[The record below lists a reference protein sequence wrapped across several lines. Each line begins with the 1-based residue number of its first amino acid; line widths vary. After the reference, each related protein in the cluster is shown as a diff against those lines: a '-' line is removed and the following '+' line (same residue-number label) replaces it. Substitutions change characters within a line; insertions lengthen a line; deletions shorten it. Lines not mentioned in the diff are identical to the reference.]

1 MGLISFL
8 NLRGMIFR
16 EKHHICHPHTSALMV
31 EDDLSSTT
39 NDVDETIDAASTHD
53 ADYVVK
59 LDQELDRIRD
69 RRENPGKSFLV
80 NTMVP
85 KTFDDY
91 TLVFGVI
98 TGLVF
103 FGMITLASSGLILG
117 DSISIDDTLSGTP
130 LDPNDCVDRRGEVWI
145 KTWVQGDD
153 LEIESHNLE
162 PSSTFAILVAVW
174 NESSVVSDGG
184 IEGDPTLTLSESGTG
199 DLSIELKSDDL
210 EDGSYIVRIG
220 IVSSDSDSR
229 VWSDEEIAQEVVNLG
244 NVISSKNLEIEL
256 HTTSSSS
263 LFGSGETHRNMEKS
277 DEETRACMTIQDM
290 GVWGWIL
297 MGAEWVGGRET
308 AMLTGGNAEVPPWYM
323 AMVSLGMSVFFLCV
337 QYPLMHRL
345 YHRETDDLLTS
356 EQMNR
361 LIVRTIEKSSKR
373 LHIKPN
379 LSSIKVQDRAIS
391 VDVFLPYHTSRKTLA
406 NPIDVK
412 GTIIKDILNEFRI
425 FGEMRPLQIKTV
437 CMDSEVESGEMTDFS
452 ELAEVQLSEDYSS
465 FFSSM
470 GQFGKLEEAFRE
482 SMSRWFRKH
491 DVADYGS
498 AILAD
503 EDAVFVRVIYRPVTR
518 FAYFLFK
525 PTYQHLQGD
534 LRKQLG
540 QDLESLLE
548 DRTLVVSARNEK
560 STLGD
565 RAVAGRVEQGNEE
578 HEGEAMVAK
587 RGGIPGALLQ
597 NPFMGD
603 ILSSV
608 EYVAHKNRK
617 RIDKYGF
624 WGLIVFV
631 WIPFM
636 ASGVLVGAMLGL
648 VARMRFQR
656 VLAACFIGGTAASIT
671 WAYTAR
677 GIIEVMEKYHAEAFI
692 PFIILLAVGFT
703 WLKIRD
709 NKRFRREELFRDSMA
724 FFAGASDS

>member
-1 MGLISFL
+1 MKNITYTVLTRLI
-8 NLRGMIFR
+8 
-16 EKHHICHPHTSALMV
+16 PMV
-31 EDDLSSTT
+31 EKDLSSTASE
-39 NDVDETIDAASTHD
+39 VDENMDKVASHD
-53 ADYVVK
+53 AESEDK

-80 NTMVP
+80 NTVVP
-85 KTFDDY
+85 RTFDDY
-91 TLVFGVI
+91 TLVFGVV

-103 FGMITLASSGLILG
+103 FGMITLASSGLVLG
-117 DSISIDDTLSGTP
+117 DSITIDDTLSGTP

-145 KTWVQGDD
+145 KSWVQGDD

-162 PSSTFAILVAVW
+162 PSSTFGILVAVW
-174 NESSVVSDGG
+174 NESSVESDGG
-184 IEGDPTLTLSESGTG
+184 LGDPTLAMGESGTG
-199 DLSIELKSDDL
+199 DLSIELNSDDL
-210 EDGSYIVRIG
+210 EDGHFIVRIG
-220 IVSSDSDSR
+220 ILSSDSDSR
-229 VWSDEEIAQEVVNLG
+229 EWSEDEIVEAVTSPGSL
-244 NVISSKNLEIEL
+244 ISFKELEIEL

-263 LFGSGETHRNMEKS
+263 LFGSGETHREMEKS
-277 DEETRACMTIQDM
+277 DEETRACMTVQDM

-323 AMVSLGMSVFFLCV
+323 ATISLGMSVFFLCV

-361 LIVRTIEKSSKR
+361 LLVRTIEKASKR

-391 VDVFLPYHTSRKTLA
+391 VDVFLPYNTSRKTIA
-406 NPIDVK
+406 SPIDVK

-437 CMDSEVESGEMTDFS
+437 CTDSDIESEGTIDFS
-452 ELAEVQLSEDYSS
+452 EFGEIRLSDDYSS

-534 LRKQLG
+534 LRKHLG
-540 QDLESLLE
+540 NDLESLLQG
-548 DRTLVVSARNEK
+548 RTLVVSARNEK

-565 RAVAGRVEQGNEE
+565 RAVAGRVEQGTEE

-677 GIIEVMEKYHAEAFI
+677 GIIEVMHKYHAEAFI
-692 PFIILLAVGFT
+692 PFILLLAVGFT

-709 NKRFRREELFRDSMA
+709 NKRFRREELFKDSMA
-724 FFAGASDS
+724 FFAGASDT

>member
-1 MGLISFL
+1 MKNITYTAPTRLL
-8 NLRGMIFR
+8 
-16 EKHHICHPHTSALMV
+16 PMV
-31 EDDLSSTT
+31 ENEFSSTT
-39 NDVDETIDAASTHD
+39 SEVDETIDQVATND
-53 ADYVVK
+53 AESEDK

-80 NTMVP
+80 NTIVP

-91 TLVFGVI
+91 TLVFGVM
-98 TGLVF
+98 TGLFF
-103 FGMITLASSGLILG
+103 FGMITLASSGLVIG
-117 DSISIDDTLSGTP
+117 DSIGIDDTLSGTP

-145 KTWVQGDD
+145 KSWVQGDD

-162 PSSTFAILVAVW
+162 PSSTFGILVAVW
-174 NESSVVSDGG
+174 NESSTGSDGG
-184 IEGDPTLTLSESGTG
+184 IEGDPTLTLGESGTG
-199 DLSIELKSDDL
+199 DLSIELNSDDL
-210 EDGSYIVRIG
+210 EDGHYIVRIG
-220 IVSSDSDSR
+220 ISSSDSDSR
-229 VWSDEEIAQEVVNLG
+229 EWSEEEIADAVASPESL
-244 NVISSKNLEIEL
+244 ISFKELEIEL
-256 HTTSSSS
+256 HTTTSSS
-263 LFGSGETHRNMEKS
+263 LFGSGEPHRKMEKS

-323 AMVSLGMSVFFLCV
+323 ATVSLGMSVFFLCV

-361 LIVRTIEKSSKR
+361 LIVRTIEKASNR

-379 LSSIKVQDRAIS
+379 LSSIRVQDRAIS
-391 VDVFLPYHTSRKTLA
+391 VDVFLPYNTSRKTIA
-406 NPIDVK
+406 STIEVK

-437 CMDSEVESGEMTDFS
+437 CTDSDIESEETIDFSESGEIR
-452 ELAEVQLSEDYSS
+452 LSEDYSS

-470 GQFGKLEEAFRE
+470 GQFGKLEESFRE

-534 LRKQLG
+534 LRKHLG
-540 QDLESLLE
+540 NDLESLLQG
-548 DRTLVVSARNEK
+548 RTLVVSARNEK

-565 RAVAGRVEQGNEE
+565 RAVAGRVEQGTEE

-677 GIIEVMEKYHAEAFI
+677 GIIEVMHKYHAEAFI
-692 PFIILLAVGFT
+692 PFILLLAVGFT

-709 NKRFRREELFRDSMA
+709 NKRFRREELFKDSMA
-724 FFAGASDS
+724 FFAGASDT

>member
-1 MGLISFL
+1 
-8 NLRGMIFR
+8 
-16 EKHHICHPHTSALMV
+16 
-31 EDDLSSTT
+31 
-39 NDVDETIDAASTHD
+39 
-53 ADYVVK
+53 
-59 LDQELDRIRD
+59 
-69 RRENPGKSFLV
+69 
-80 NTMVP
+80 
-85 KTFDDY
+85 
-91 TLVFGVI
+91 
-98 TGLVF
+98 
-103 FGMITLASSGLILG
+103 
-117 DSISIDDTLSGTP
+117 
-130 LDPNDCVDRRGEVWI
+130 
-145 KTWVQGDD
+145 
-153 LEIESHNLE
+153 HNLE
-162 PSSTFAILVAVW
+162 PSSPFGIFVAVW
-174 NESSVVSDGG
+174 NESSVQSDGS
-184 IEGDPTLTLSESGTG
+184 IEGDPILTKGESGTG
-199 DLSIELKSDDL
+199 DLSIELESDDL
-210 EDGSYIVRIG
+210 EDGRYNVRIG
-220 IVSSDSDSR
+220 ISSSDSDSKE
-229 VWSDEEIAQEVVNLG
+229 WSEGEIAEAIANPGSLVSFKELQ
-244 NVISSKNLEIEL
+244 IEL
-256 HTTSSSS
+256 HTTTSSS
-263 LFGSGETHRNMEKS
+263 LFGSGETHREMEKS

-323 AMVSLGMSVFFLCV
+323 ATISLGMSVFFLCV

-356 EQMNR
+356 EQMKR
-361 LIVRTIEKSSKR
+361 LLVRTIEKASKR

-391 VDVFLPYHTSRKTLA
+391 VDVFLAYNTSMKTIA
-406 NPIDVK
+406 SPIEVK

-437 CMDSEVESGEMTDFS
+437 CTDSEKKSAETIDFS
-452 ELAEVQLSEDYSS
+452 ELGEISLSDDYSS

-470 GQFGKLEEAFRE
+470 GQFGKLEEAFSE

-525 PTYQHLQGD
+525 PTFQHLQGD
-534 LRKQLG
+534 LRKHLG
-540 QDLESLLE
+540 NDLESLLQG
-548 DRTLVVSARNEK
+548 RTLVVSARNEK

-565 RAVAGRVEQGNEE
+565 RAVAGRVEQGTEE

-677 GIIEVMEKYHAEAFI
+677 GIIEVMHKYHAEAFI
-692 PFIILLAVGFT
+692 PFILLLAVGFT

-709 NKRFRREELFRDSMA
+709 NKRFRREELFKDSMA
-724 FFAGASDS
+724 FFAGASDT

>member
-1 MGLISFL
+1 MKNITYASPTRLL
-8 NLRGMIFR
+8 
-16 EKHHICHPHTSALMV
+16 PMV
-31 EDDLSSTT
+31 ENDPSSTT
-39 NDVDETIDAASTHD
+39 SEVDENIDKVASHD
-53 ADYVVK
+53 AESEDK

-80 NTMVP
+80 NTIVP

-91 TLVFGVI
+91 TLVFGVM
-98 TGLVF
+98 TGLIF
-103 FGMITLASSGLILG
+103 FGMITLASSGLVLG

-145 KTWVQGDD
+145 KSWVQGDD

-162 PSSTFAILVAVW
+162 TSSTFGILVAVW
-174 NESSVVSDGG
+174 NESSVESDGG
-184 IEGDPTLTLSESGTG
+184 VGEPILTMGESGTG
-199 DLSIELKSDDL
+199 DLSIELNSDDL
-210 EDGSYIVRIG
+210 EDGHYIVRIG
-220 IVSSDSDSR
+220 ILSSDSDSR
-229 VWSDEEIAQEVVNLG
+229 EWSEEEIVEAVVSPGSL
-244 NVISSKNLEIEL
+244 ISFKELEIEL
-256 HTTSSSS
+256 HTSSSSS
-263 LFGSGETHRNMEKS
+263 LFGSGETHREMEKS

-323 AMVSLGMSVFFLCV
+323 ATISLGMSVFFLCV

-345 YHRETDDLLTS
+345 YHRETDDLLTT

-361 LIVRTIEKSSKR
+361 LLVRTIEKASKR

-391 VDVFLPYHTSRKTLA
+391 VDVFLPYNTSRKTIA
-406 NPIDVK
+406 SPIDVK

-437 CMDSEVESGEMTDFS
+437 CTDSDTESEETIDFS
-452 ELAEVQLSEDYSS
+452 ELGEIRLSDDYSS

-534 LRKQLG
+534 LRKHLG
-540 QDLESLLE
+540 NDLESLLQG
-548 DRTLVVSARNEK
+548 RTLVVSARNEK

-565 RAVAGRVEQGNEE
+565 RAVAGRVEQGTEE

-677 GIIEVMEKYHAEAFI
+677 GIIEVMHKYHAEAFI
-692 PFIILLAVGFT
+692 PFILLLAVGFT

-709 NKRFRREELFRDSMA
+709 NKRFRREELFKDSMA
-724 FFAGASDS
+724 FFAGASDT

>member
-1 MGLISFL
+1 
-8 NLRGMIFR
+8 
-16 EKHHICHPHTSALMV
+16 MV
-31 EDDLSSTT
+31 ERDLPSTT
-39 NDVDETIDAASTHD
+39 SEVDENKDMAATNAAES
-53 ADYVVK
+53 DYK
-59 LDQELDRIRD
+59 LDQELDMIRD

-80 NTMVP
+80 NTIVP

-91 TLVFGVI
+91 TLVFGVM

-103 FGMITLASSGLILG
+103 FGMITLASSGLVLG
-117 DSISIDDTLSGTP
+117 DSIIIDDALSGTP

-145 KTWVQGDD
+145 KSWVQEDD

-162 PSSTFAILVAVW
+162 PSSTFGILVAVW
-174 NESSVVSDGG
+174 NESSVGSDGG
-184 IEGDPTLTLSESGTG
+184 IEGEPTLTVGESGTG
-199 DLSIELKSDDL
+199 DLSIELNSDDL
-210 EDGSYIVRIG
+210 KDGRYIVRIG
-220 IVSSDSDSR
+220 IAFSDSASR
-229 VWSDEEIAQEVVNLG
+229 EWSEEEISEALASPGNL
-244 NVISSKNLEIEL
+244 ISFKELEIEL

-263 LFGSGETHRNMEKS
+263 LFGSGESHREMEKS

-323 AMVSLGMSVFFLCV
+323 ATISLGMSVFFLCV

-361 LIVRTIEKSSKR
+361 LLVRTIEKASKR
-373 LHIKPN
+373 LHINPN

-391 VDVFLPYHTSRKTLA
+391 VDVFLPYNTSRRTIA
-406 NPIDVK
+406 SPIDVK

-437 CMDSEVESGEMTDFS
+437 CTDSAIESEGTIDFS
-452 ELAEVQLSEDYSS
+452 ELGEIRLSDDYSS

-534 LRKQLG
+534 LRKHLG
-540 QDLESLLE
+540 NDLESLLQG
-548 DRTLVVSARNEK
+548 RTLVVSARNEK

-565 RAVAGRVEQGNEE
+565 RAVAGRVEQGTEE

-677 GIIEVMEKYHAEAFI
+677 GIIEVMHKYHAEAFI
-692 PFIILLAVGFT
+692 PFILLLAVGFT

-709 NKRFRREELFRDSMA
+709 NKRFRREELFKDSMA
-724 FFAGASDS
+724 FFAGASDT

>member
-1 MGLISFL
+1 
-8 NLRGMIFR
+8 
-16 EKHHICHPHTSALMV
+16 MV
-31 EDDLSSTT
+31 ENDLSSTPSEE
-39 NDVDETIDAASTHD
+39 DETIGQDATHD
-53 ADYVVK
+53 AESEDK
-59 LDQELDRIRD
+59 LDQELDRIRY
-69 RRENPGKSFLV
+69 RRDNPGKSFLV
-80 NTMVP
+80 NTIVP

-98 TGLVF
+98 TGLIF
-103 FGMITLASSGLILG
+103 FGMITLASSGFILG
-117 DSISIDDTLSGTP
+117 DSIGIDDTLSGTP

-145 KTWVQGDD
+145 KSWVQGDD

-162 PSSTFAILVAVW
+162 SSSTFGILVAVW
-174 NESSVVSDGG
+174 NESSTGSDGG
-184 IEGDPTLTLSESGTG
+184 IEGDPTLTLGESGTG
-199 DLSIELKSDDL
+199 DISIELNSDDL
-210 EDGSYIVRIG
+210 EDGHYIVRIG
-220 IVSSDSDSR
+220 ISTSDSDSR
-229 VWSDEEIAQEVVNLG
+229 EWSEEEVAFAVASPESL
-244 NVISSKNLEIEL
+244 ISFKELEIEL

-263 LFGSGETHRNMEKS
+263 LFGSGETHRKMEKS

-323 AMVSLGMSVFFLCV
+323 ATVSLGMSVFFLCV

-345 YHRETDDLLTS
+345 YHRESDDLLTS

-361 LIVRTIEKSSKR
+361 LIVRTIEKASKR
-373 LHIKPN
+373 LHINPN
-379 LSSIKVQDRAIS
+379 LSSIKVQDRPIS
-391 VDVFLPYHTSRKTLA
+391 VDVFLPYNTSRKTIA
-406 NPIDVK
+406 SPIDVK

-437 CMDSEVESGEMTDFS
+437 CIDSDVDSEEMVDFS
-452 ELAEVQLSEDYSS
+452 KLGEIRLSDDYSS

-525 PTYQHLQGD
+525 PNYQHLQGD
-534 LRKQLG
+534 LRNHLG
-540 QDLESLLE
+540 HDLESLLHG
-548 DRTLVVSARNEK
+548 RTLVVSARNEK

-565 RAVAGRVEQGNEE
+565 RAVAGRVEQGTEE

-709 NKRFRREELFRDSMA
+709 NKRFRREELFKDSMA
-724 FFAGASDS
+724 FFAGASDT

>member
-1 MGLISFL
+1 MKNITYTVLTRLI
-8 NLRGMIFR
+8 
-16 EKHHICHPHTSALMV
+16 PMV
-31 EDDLSSTT
+31 EKDLSSTVSE
-39 NDVDETIDAASTHD
+39 VDENMDKVASHD
-53 ADYVVK
+53 AESEDK

-80 NTMVP
+80 NTVVP

-91 TLVFGVI
+91 TLVFGVV

-103 FGMITLASSGLILG
+103 FGMITLASSGLVLG

-145 KTWVQGDD
+145 KSWVQGDD

-162 PSSTFAILVAVW
+162 PSMTFGILVAVW
-174 NESSVVSDGG
+174 NESSVESDGG
-184 IEGDPTLTLSESGTG
+184 VGDPTLTMGESGTG
-199 DLSIELKSDDL
+199 DLSIDLNSDGL
-210 EDGSYIVRIG
+210 EDGHYIVRIG
-220 IVSSDSDSR
+220 ILASDSDSR
-229 VWSDEEIAQEVVNLG
+229 EWSEEEIVEAVASPGGL
-244 NVISSKNLEIEL
+244 ISFKELDIEL

-263 LFGSGETHRNMEKS
+263 LFGSGETHREMEKS

-323 AMVSLGMSVFFLCV
+323 ATISLGMSVFFLCV

-361 LIVRTIEKSSKR
+361 LLVRTIEKASKR

-391 VDVFLPYHTSRKTLA
+391 VDVFLPYNTSRKTIA
-406 NPIDVK
+406 SPIDVK

-437 CMDSEVESGEMTDFS
+437 CTDSDIESEGTIDFS
-452 ELAEVQLSEDYSS
+452 EFDEIRLSDDYSS

-525 PTYQHLQGD
+525 PTYQHLQGC
-534 LRKQLG
+534 
-540 QDLESLLE
+540 LL
-548 DRTLVVSARNEK
+548 
-560 STLGD
+560 
-565 RAVAGRVEQGNEE
+565 
-578 HEGEAMVAK
+578 
-587 RGGIPGALLQ
+587 
-597 NPFMGD
+597 
-603 ILSSV
+603 
-608 EYVAHKNRK
+608 
-617 RIDKYGF
+617 
-624 WGLIVFV
+624 
-631 WIPFM
+631 
-636 ASGVLVGAMLGL
+636 
-648 VARMRFQR
+648 
-656 VLAACFIGGTAASIT
+656 
-671 WAYTAR
+671 YTS
-677 GIIEVMEKYHAEAFI
+677 
-692 PFIILLAVGFT
+692 PSP
-703 WLKIRD
+703 RD
-709 NKRFRREELFRDSMA
+709 
-724 FFAGASDS
+724 

>member
-1 MGLISFL
+1 
-8 NLRGMIFR
+8 
-16 EKHHICHPHTSALMV
+16 MV
-31 EDDLSSTT
+31 ETDLSSMNSEVSEKTYEVAD
-39 NDVDETIDAASTHD
+39 NDAESED
-53 ADYVVK
+53 K

-80 NTMVP
+80 NTIVP
-85 KTFDDY
+85 RTFDDY
-91 TLVFGVI
+91 TLVFGVMS
-98 TGLVF
+98 GLIF
-103 FGMITLASSGLILG
+103 FGIITLASSGLVLG
-117 DSISIDDTLSGTP
+117 DSITIDDALSGTP

-162 PSSTFAILVAVW
+162 LSSTFGILVAVW
-174 NESSVVSDGG
+174 NESSAGSDGD
-184 IEGDPTLTLSESGTG
+184 IEGDPTMTMGESGTG
-199 DLSIELKSDDL
+199 DLSIELNSDNL
-210 EDGSYIVRIG
+210 EDGHYLVRIG
-220 IVSSDSDSR
+220 ISSSDSDSR
-229 VWSDEEIAQEVVNLG
+229 EWSEEEIVEAVASPGSL
-244 NVISSKNLEIEL
+244 ISFKELEIEL

-263 LFGSGETHRNMEKS
+263 LFGSGETHREMEKS
-277 DEETRACMTIQDM
+277 DEETRACMTVQDM

-323 AMVSLGMSVFFLCV
+323 ATISLGMSVFFLCV

-361 LIVRTIEKSSKR
+361 LLVRTIEKASNR

-391 VDVFLPYHTSRKTLA
+391 VDVFLPYNTSKRTIA

-437 CMDSEVESGEMTDFS
+437 CTDSDIESEGTLDFS
-452 ELAEVQLSEDYSS
+452 EMGEVGLSDDYSS

-525 PTYQHLQGD
+525 PTFQHLQGD
-534 LRKQLG
+534 LRKHLG
-540 QDLESLLE
+540 NDLESLLQG
-548 DRTLVVSARNEK
+548 RTLVVSARNEK

-565 RAVAGRVEQGNEE
+565 RAVAGRVEQGTEE

-677 GIIEVMEKYHAEAFI
+677 GIIEVMHKYHAEAFI
-692 PFIILLAVGFT
+692 PFILLLAVGFT

-709 NKRFRREELFRDSMA
+709 NKRFRREELFKDSMA
-724 FFAGASDS
+724 FFAGASKT

>member
-1 MGLISFL
+1 MKNITYTVPTRLI
-8 NLRGMIFR
+8 
-16 EKHHICHPHTSALMV
+16 PMV
-31 EDDLSSTT
+31 EKDLSSITSEEDENMDKVAS
-39 NDVDETIDAASTHD
+39 NDAESED
-53 ADYVVK
+53 K

-80 NTMVP
+80 NTIVP

-91 TLVFGVI
+91 TLVFGVMA
-98 TGLVF
+98 GLVF
-103 FGMITLASSGLILG
+103 FGMITLASSGLVLG

-145 KTWVQGDD
+145 KSWVQGDD
-153 LEIESHNLE
+153 LEIESHNLDT
-162 PSSTFAILVAVW
+162 SSTFGILVAVW
-174 NESSVVSDGG
+174 NESSVESDGG
-184 IEGDPTLTLSESGTG
+184 LGGPTLTMGESGTG
-199 DLSIELKSDDL
+199 DLSIELNSDDL
-210 EDGSYIVRIG
+210 EDGHYIVRIG
-220 IVSSDSDSR
+220 ISSSDSDSR
-229 VWSDEEIAQEVVNLG
+229 EWSEEEIVEAVASPGSL
-244 NVISSKNLEIEL
+244 ISFKELEIEL

-263 LFGSGETHRNMEKS
+263 LFGSGETHREMEKS

-323 AMVSLGMSVFFLCV
+323 ATISLGMSVFFLCV

-356 EQMNR
+356 EQMKR
-361 LIVRTIEKSSKR
+361 LLVRTIEKASKR

-391 VDVFLPYHTSRKTLA
+391 VDVFLPYNTSRKTIA
-406 NPIDVK
+406 SPIDVK

-425 FGEMRPLQIKTV
+425 FGEMRPLQIRTV
-437 CMDSEVESGEMTDFS
+437 CTDSDMKSEGTIDFS
-452 ELAEVQLSEDYSS
+452 ELGEIRLSDDYSS

-534 LRKQLG
+534 LRKHLG
-540 QDLESLLE
+540 SDLESLLQG
-548 DRTLVVSARNEK
+548 RTLVVSARNEK

-565 RAVAGRVEQGNEE
+565 RAVAGRVEQGTEE

-677 GIIEVMEKYHAEAFI
+677 GIIEVMHKYHAEAFI
-692 PFIILLAVGFT
+692 PFILLLAVGFT

-709 NKRFRREELFRDSMA
+709 NKRYRREELFKDSMA
-724 FFAGASDS
+724 FFAGASDT

>member
-1 MGLISFL
+1 MKNITY
-8 NLRGMIFR
+8 
-16 EKHHICHPHTSALMV
+16 TSPTRLLPMV
-31 EDDLSSTT
+31 GKDFSSTT
-39 NDVDETIDAASTHD
+39 SEVDETIDQVATND
-53 ADYVVK
+53 AESEDK

-80 NTMVP
+80 NTIVP

-91 TLVFGVI
+91 TLVFGVM
-98 TGLVF
+98 TGLFF
-103 FGMITLASSGLILG
+103 FGMITLASSGLVIG
-117 DSISIDDTLSGTP
+117 DSIGIDDTLSGTP

-145 KTWVQGDD
+145 KSWVQGDD

-162 PSSTFAILVAVW
+162 PSSTFGILFAVW
-174 NESSVVSDGG
+174 NESSTGSDGG
-184 IEGDPTLTLSESGTG
+184 IEGDPTLTLGESGTG
-199 DLSIELKSDDL
+199 DLSIELNSDDL
-210 EDGSYIVRIG
+210 EDGHYIVRIG
-220 IVSSDSDSR
+220 ISSSDSDSR
-229 VWSDEEIAQEVVNLG
+229 EWSEEEIADAVASPESL
-244 NVISSKNLEIEL
+244 ISFKELEIEL
-256 HTTSSSS
+256 HTTTSSS
-263 LFGSGETHRNMEKS
+263 LFGSGEPHRKMEKS

-323 AMVSLGMSVFFLCV
+323 ATVSLGMSVFFLCV

-361 LIVRTIEKSSKR
+361 LIVRTIEKASNR

-379 LSSIKVQDRAIS
+379 LSSIRVQDRAIS
-391 VDVFLPYHTSRKTLA
+391 VDVFLPYNTSRKTIA
-406 NPIDVK
+406 STIEVK

-437 CMDSEVESGEMTDFS
+437 CTDSDIESEETIDFSESGEIR
-452 ELAEVQLSEDYSS
+452 LSEDYSS

-470 GQFGKLEEAFRE
+470 GQFGKLEESFRE

-534 LRKQLG
+534 LRKHLG
-540 QDLESLLE
+540 NDLESLLQG
-548 DRTLVVSARNEK
+548 RTLVVSARNEK

-565 RAVAGRVEQGNEE
+565 RAVAGRVEQGTEE

-709 NKRFRREELFRDSMA
+709 NKRFRREELFKDSMA
-724 FFAGASDS
+724 FFAGASDT